1 MQHIIKNLNLLK
13 TTSSL
18 AWHGVCKIHRNHW
31 PSSIVR
37 NTFTEFFKSNGHQH
51 IRSSPVIP
59 WNDPSLAFVNAG
71 MNQFK
76 PVFLGYQQPPCP
88 RATNSQKCIRVGGKH
103 NDLADV
109 GTDTYHHT
117 FFEML
122 GNWSFG
128 DYFKREACTM
138 AWNLLTDVYRLPPD
152 RLYVTYFGGN
162 DKAGLEADLEVR
174 DIWRAIGVPDNRI
187 IPFGMKDNFWEM
199 GSHGPCG
206 PCTEIHYDR
215 LGRAEASERVN
226 LGVEDV
232 IELWNLV
239 FIQYER
245 LKDGNL
251 KTLNTQHVDTG
262 MGLER
267 ITAVLN
273 DRSSNYDTD
282 LFMPIFAAVEKLSGR
297 REYKGYFEK
306 EGLCIDTAY
315 RILADHTRMF
325 TVALADGMFPED
337 SHKLRRVMRRAITI
351 GEEQFG
357 FKREDENLYRLTE
370 IVAETLSDAYP
381 ELCDQL
387 GRIRLILKHEE
398 ELFSELQKKV
408 SREWTD
414 LLLGRPELKIL
425 SDLHAPGIIEGV
437 KEILPHIQEWKEHD
451 CKLPG
456 HVALKLYDTYGLHI
470 DQIEELAE
478 VYSLTVDHEGFER
491 GLSEVRQLTK
501 SVGQQRMEG
510 SATFDR
516 EIILDDLIRL
526 NIPVTDDKAKYSYES
541 YDGLYSFKPL
551 KCRVLSILV
560 AGKLSDKTSAQEKIG
575 IITDRTNFYHEAGG
589 QVGDIGSFA
598 RNNTKIKI
606 TNVENVGGYII
617 HWGEVEYGELAVG
630 DIVTANV
637 QSQHR
642 IGCMQHHT
650 ATHLLN
656 AAVKFVTGLSCQR
669 SSLVT
674 SDHLSLSVRTYL
686 PLNENSIERTE
697 SIVKKWIAAS
707 KPVSRR
713 NMDMKD
719 LLGEPNI
726 TLVPGEVYP
735 DTVHVITSRLGLQEE
750 GNKEQQLLSIEPCC
764 GTHLHNSGHIGNFA
778 ITSIKSAGIGIR
790 NIRAVCGAAAGKA
803 LRNAAETQVQ
813 LNDWEKQ
820 VETELSAGNHKR
832 IRQLEKDLIMWHN
845 KKEEAPLPYLM
856 RTQINN
862 SLDNMTRSLRNSLR
876 GDVNKQMIEEM
887 KELTEAQPDGPII
900 HLFTTEFGTSKA
912 VLSKATKIANKRP
925 LLVMAKAEGV
935 VVGRSVVPEEMV
947 ANGASAT
954 AWLECVR
961 SILGGKASAPKG
973 QDPLLVCNLRSV
985 KIRDPELS
993 NKLEEALTSSKV
1005 YIEKYI

>member
-1 MQHIIKNLNLLK
+1 MLQVAKHLNLPK
-13 TTSSL
+13 AASSL
-18 AWHGVCKIHRNHW
+18 VWHGTCRIRRIHW
-31 PSSIVR
+31 PSRSVR
-37 NTFTEFFKSNGHQH
+37 STFTEFFKGNGHQH

-76 PVFLGYQQPPCP
+76 PIFLGHQQPPCP

-109 GTDTYHHT
+109 GADTYHHT

-128 DYFKREACTM
+128 DYFKKEACAM
-138 AWNLLTDVYRLPPD
+138 AWSLLTEVYRLPTD

-162 DKAGLEADLEVR
+162 AEAGLEADVEAR
-174 DIWRAIGVPDNRI
+174 DIWRSIGVADSRI

-215 LGRAEASERVN
+215 LGRAEAGERVN
-226 LGVEDV
+226 LGVEDL

-251 KTLNTQHVDTG
+251 KTLSTQHVDTG

-273 DRSSNYDTD
+273 GKSSNYDTD
-282 LFMPIFAAVEKLSGR
+282 LFMPIFTAVEKMSGR

-306 EGLCIDTAY
+306 EGQCIDTAY

-357 FKREDENLYRLTE
+357 FKREDESLCRLTRV
-370 IVAETLSDAYP
+370 VAETLSDAYP
-381 ELCDQL
+381 ELSDQL
-387 GRIRLILKHEE
+387 ERIRLILRHEE

-408 SREWTD
+408 NRDWTD
-414 LLLGRPELKIL
+414 LLQEQPELRIL
-425 SDLHAPGIIEGV
+425 SDLHAPGVIEGV
-437 KEILPHIQEWKEHD
+437 KEILPRIQEWKEHD

-478 VYSLTVDHEGFER
+478 VYDLTVDQEGFER

-501 SVGQQRMEG
+501 SVSQQRMEG
-510 SATFDR
+510 SATFNK
-516 EIILDDLIRL
+516 EVILDDLVRL
-526 NIPVTDDKAKYSYES
+526 NVPVTDDSAKYFYES
-541 YDGLYSFKPL
+541 MDGLYSFKPL
-551 KCRVLSILV
+551 KSRVLSLLV
-560 AGKLSDKTSAQEKIG
+560 DGKLSDTSSTQQKIG

-589 QVGDIGSFA
+589 QVGDTGSIVK
-598 RNNTKIKI
+598 NNTKVKI
-606 TNVENVGGYII
+606 TSADNVGGYVV

-630 DIVTANV
+630 DIVTSSV
-637 QSQHR
+637 QSRHR

-656 AAVKFVTGLSCQR
+656 SAVKFVTGLSCQR

-674 SDHLSLSVRTYL
+674 PDHLSLSVRTYE
-686 PLNENSIERTE
+686 PLNESSIERTE
-697 SIVKKWIAAS
+697 NIVKKWIAAN
-707 KPVSRR
+707 KPISRR
-713 NMDMKD
+713 NMDIKD
-719 LLGEPNI
+719 LLREPNI

-735 DTVHVITSRLGLQEE
+735 DTVHVITSRLDLQEE
-750 GNKEQQLLSIEPCC
+750 GSEEKQLLSVEPCC
-764 GTHLHNSGHIGNFA
+764 GTHLHNSGHIGNFV
-778 ITSIKSAGIGIR
+778 ITSIKSAGVGIR
-790 NIRAVCGAAAGKA
+790 NIRAVCGAAAG
-803 LRNAAETQVQ
+803 NAVRCATETLTQ
-813 LNDWEKQ
+813 LKDWEKQ
-820 VETELSAGNHKR
+820 VEVELSAGNHKR
-832 IRQLEKDLIMWHN
+832 IRKLEKDLISWHT
-845 KKEEAPLPYLM
+845 KKEEVPLPYLV
-856 RTQINN
+856 RTQINT

-887 KELTEAQPDGPII
+887 NELTEAQPDGPII
-900 HLFTTEFGTSKA
+900 HVFTTDFGTSKA

-925 LLVMAKAEGV
+925 VLVMAKAEGV
-935 VVGRSVVPEEMV
+935 VVGRAVMPEEKV
-947 ANGASAT
+947 ANGASAA
-954 AWLECVR
+954 AWLECAR

-973 QDPLLVCNLRSV
+973 QDPLLVCNMRSV
-985 KIRDPELS
+985 KIKDHEIGE
-993 NKLEEALTSSKV
+993 KLEEALMCSKD
-1005 YIEKYI
+1005 YIEKYK